1 MATTSAAALDRS
13 CTNATLRPGQFYGAV
28 GERWQTGLVTLSVV
42 EHAAPRVV
50 PTHRHAHM
58 YLSLLLR
65 GGYREWVGGHELA
78 YAPMTAVFHPEALE
92 HEDEITAPGSVFF
105 IVEID
110 PALLGGR
117 ARRHRGL
124 SSVRDVSGG
133 PAVWAMVRL
142 LDALRDGARRD
153 ALDAEEP
160 VVEIL
165 DHLTGAEVAAT
176 PPRWLARVE
185 ARLRDACA
193 EPASLKALAKVA
205 GVHPVHVARV
215 FRRHHGCTMREQ
227 LHRLR
232 VLDASRR
239 IAAGA
244 PLAEVALAS
253 GFCDQSHLTHVFRAV
268 TGMTPSAYRATYQP
282 GRSAST
288 RRSGRTTPSA
298 P

>member
-42 EHAAPRVV
+42 EHAAARAV

-65 GGYREWVGGHELA
+65 GGYREWVDGQEIA
-78 YAPMTAVFHPEALE
+78 YAPMTAVFHPEELE
-92 HEDEITAPGSVFF
+92 HRDEITAAKSVFF

-110 PALLGGR
+110 PALVGAG
-117 ARRHRGL
+117 RRHRGL
-124 SSVRDVSGG
+124 RSVRDVSGG

-185 ARLRDACA
+185 ARLRDACV
-193 EPASLKALAKVA
+193 EPASLRTLAEVA

-215 FRRHHGCTMREQ
+215 FRRHHGCTMREH

-232 VLDASRR
+232 VLEASRR

-268 TGMTPSAYRATYQP
+268 TGMTPSAYRNLHQP
-282 GRSAST
+282 GSSAST